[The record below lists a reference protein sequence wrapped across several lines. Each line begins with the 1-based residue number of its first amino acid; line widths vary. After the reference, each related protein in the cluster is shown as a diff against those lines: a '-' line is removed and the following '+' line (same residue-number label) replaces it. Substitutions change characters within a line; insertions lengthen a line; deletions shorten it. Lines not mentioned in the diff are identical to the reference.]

1 VRRFAIALG
10 SLLLAAAGATHAGA
24 CTYAPPA
31 RSGLDALPRQDEPA
45 RDRHAQNLARTR
57 QGGVGLLFVG
67 DSITQGWT
75 VRAASLWRE
84 RFGVHQPAN
93 FGISGDRVEHLAWRL
108 QHGELDG
115 LQPRA
120 VVLLIGAN
128 NVPTGRPDRLAAAI
142 RSTAQLVRCKLP
154 QAQVLIVGVLPRGER
169 TTGDGQVVSEAR
181 YAENIGEM
189 NRELALADNDE
200 QLHFVDAGA
209 RFRGADGK
217 VDRALM
223 PDGLHLSAEGYR
235 VLADAI
241 EPALRTLL
249 HRPAAAARG
258 REAGGR
264 PAPPAGKPESV
275 R

>member
-1 VRRFAIALG
+1 VSCAAQRLAIALG
-10 SLLLAAAGATHAGA
+10 SLLLVGAGATHADDCA
-24 CTYAPPA
+24 YEPPA
-31 RSGLDALPRQDEPA
+31 RSGLDALARHDEAARQ
-45 RDRHAQNLARTR
+45 RHAQNLERAR

-75 VRAASLWRE
+75 VRAAPLWRE
-84 RFGVHQPAN
+84 RFGAHQPAN

-142 RSTAQLVRCKLP
+142 RSAAQLVQCKLP
-154 QAQVLIVGVLPRGER
+154 RARVLLVGVLPRGER
-169 TTGDGQVVSEAR
+169 TSGDGQVVSEAR
-181 YAENIGEM
+181 YAENIGDV
-189 NRELALADNDE
+189 NRELARADDGE
-200 QLHFVDAGA
+200 RLRFVDAGA

-223 PDGLHLSAEGYR
+223 PDGLHLSADGYR
-235 VLADAI
+235 ALADAI
-241 EPALRTLL
+241 EPVLRTML
-249 HRPAAAARG
+249 R
-258 REAGGR
+258 
-264 PAPPAGKPESV
+264 
-275 R
+275 